1 MSNFLRGSVL
11 KNFAGRPDAERRERA
26 LRITPRLTNARATS
40 KNHPSG
46 ISAVSHHST
55 RDAAMRKI
63 RFASLLTGLMGSAGA
78 VAQTNGAFLTPVSAP
93 TLGEAG
99 LALLM
104 VAVGIAG
111 GFLARRK
118 K

>member
-1 MSNFLRGSVL
+1 
-11 KNFAGRPDAERRERA
+11 
-26 LRITPRLTNARATS
+26 
-40 KNHPSG
+40 
-46 ISAVSHHST
+46 
-55 RDAAMRKI
+55 MRKI
-63 RFASLLTGLMGSAGA
+63 HFANLLTVTGLMGSASA
-78 VAQTNGAFLTPVSAP
+78 VALANSAFLTPVSAP

>member
-1 MSNFLRGSVL
+1 
-11 KNFAGRPDAERRERA
+11 
-26 LRITPRLTNARATS
+26 
-40 KNHPSG
+40 
-46 ISAVSHHST
+46 
-55 RDAAMRKI
+55 
-63 RFASLLTGLMGSAGA
+63 
-78 VAQTNGAFLTPVSAP
+78 VSAP

>member
-1 MSNFLRGSVL
+1 M
-11 KNFAGRPDAERRERA
+11 K
-26 LRITPRLTNARATS
+26 
-40 KNHPSG
+40 
-46 ISAVSHHST
+46 
-55 RDAAMRKI
+55 KI
-63 RFASLLTGLMGSAGA
+63 HIANLLTGLMGSASA
-78 VAQTNGAFLTPVSAP
+78 MAQTVLTPVSAP

>member
-1 MSNFLRGSVL
+1 M
-11 KNFAGRPDAERRERA
+11 K
-26 LRITPRLTNARATS
+26 
-40 KNHPSG
+40 
-46 ISAVSHHST
+46 
-55 RDAAMRKI
+55 KI
-63 RFASLLTGLMGSAGA
+63 HIANLLTGLMGSASA
-78 VAQTNGAFLTPVSAP
+78 MAQTNNGLLTPVSAP

>member
-1 MSNFLRGSVL
+1 M
-11 KNFAGRPDAERRERA
+11 K
-26 LRITPRLTNARATS
+26 
-40 KNHPSG
+40 
-46 ISAVSHHST
+46 
-55 RDAAMRKI
+55 KI
-63 RFASLLTGLMGSAGA
+63 HIANLLTGLMGSASA
-78 VAQTNGAFLTPVSAP
+78 MAQTANGAFLTPVSAP